1 MEQNNVDA
9 QVVMDNETTIAELKN
24 MEPVNRTSEILKISV
39 LETLKP
45 EEEGIE
51 LNEGYTYEVNGSI
64 PQLADGLAKMPI
76 EMDKQPDL
84 GDKAGGAFLAL
95 VQQYYMKLN
104 SQE

>member
-64 PQLADGLAKMPI
+64 PQLADGLAKMAV

-95 VQQYYMKLN
+95 VQQYYIKLN

>member
-45 EEEGIE
+45 EEEGI
-51 LNEGYTYEVNGSI
+51 
-64 PQLADGLAKMPI
+64 D
-76 EMDKQPDL
+76 
-84 GDKAGGAFLAL
+84 
-95 VQQYYMKLN
+95 N
-104 SQE
+104 SEE